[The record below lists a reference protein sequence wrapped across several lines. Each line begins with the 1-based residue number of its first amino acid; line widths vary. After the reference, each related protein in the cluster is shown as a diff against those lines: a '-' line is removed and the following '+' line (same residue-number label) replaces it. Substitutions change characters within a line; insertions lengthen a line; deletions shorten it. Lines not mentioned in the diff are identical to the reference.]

1 MHRPG
6 NRPGTGLRIAVPVT
20 VTAATLLLL
29 APGAG
34 TASAVD
40 RPTDPG
46 ELRLIDT
53 AAGPALADR
62 SGNPLYLRTADRSD
76 GPPCT
81 GACARTWPAA
91 TGFPIK
97 ARGVTAITSRTLL
110 RAANSGR
117 PQVVYNGY
125 PLYYYKN
132 DRPNHPEGQHVPGFS
147 LVAPDGTALTT
158 GAGTG
163 AGASTSPRRSAS
175 ARPATSPRPS
185 SSGTISATSRARPPT
200 APAPATTSAT
210 RKARTPA
217 TASRNASTPATRKAG
232 TSAPA
237 TVTRKASAA
246 PMPPVTQR
254 ASAASS
260 PSVGAIRVTPSGAAR
275 GGADHPVAAA
285 GTTGSAGRD
294 RVAELSLAIGTTA
307 AASAGTILVVRRLQR
322 RATGGEP

>member
-20 VTAATLLLL
+20 AAALFLL

-46 ELRLIDT
+46 ELTLIDT
-53 AAGPALADR
+53 DAGPALADR
-62 SGNPLYLRTADRSD
+62 AGNPLYLRTADRAA
-76 GPPCT
+76 GLRCT

-91 TGFPIK
+91 TGFP
-97 ARGVTAITSRTLL
+97 ARGRGVTALTSRTLL

-132 DRPNHPEGQHVPGFS
+132 DRPNRPLGHHVPGFS
-147 LVAPDGTALTT
+147 LVAPNGTALTT

-163 AGASTSPRRSAS
+163 AGASTSPR
-175 ARPATSPRPS
+175 PAVSPRPS
-185 SSGTISATSRARPPT
+185 TSGTISATSRARPRT
-200 APAPATTSAT
+200 TPAPATATATASAT
-210 RKARTPA
+210 RKTPVIPRTPV
-217 TASRNASTPATRKAG
+217 TPR
-232 TSAPA
+232 TSATPRA
-237 TVTRKASAA
+237 SVT
-246 PMPPVTQR
+246 PGTPVTPRVSVSPR
-254 ASAASS
+254 ASVSRRAFPASS
-260 PSVGAIRVTPSGAAR
+260 PAVGAIRVTPSGAAR

-285 GTTGSAGRD
+285 DATGPGGRD
-294 RVAELSLAIGTTA
+294 RVARLSLAIGTTA
-307 AASAGTILVVRRLQR
+307 AASAGTILLVRRLQR
-322 RATGGEP
+322 RTTGGEP